1 MRDLN
6 KTFFMNLFVSM
17 LITLLVVLI
26 IIYTINIYQRQLEQQ
41 AEEDSLTGL
50 ANRRKFNEEFEYMF
64 NLHRRGNIKKLSM
77 ILLDIDDF
85 KKVNDTFGHLVGD
98 KVLIRFSLILKE
110 NLRKTDIVARWGG
123 EEFAVLFID
132 TKKDETIQIAE
143 KLRVVI
149 KEDKVLQEILERPLT
164 ISLGLGEL
172 ASEDSQDGL
181 IGKVDDALYEAKGL
195 GKDKLVVV

>member
-50 ANRRKFNEEFEYMF
+50 ANRRKFNDVFEHMF
-64 NLHRRGNIKKLSM
+64 GLHKRGNIKRLSM

-110 NLRKTDIVARWGG
+110 NLRKTDLIARWGG
-123 EEFAVLFID
+123 EEFAVLFVD
-132 TKKDETIQIAE
+132 TKKEEATQIAE
-143 KLRVVI
+143 KLRIAV
-149 KEDKVLQEILERPLT
+149 KEDRVLQEILEKPLT
-164 ISLGLGEL
+164 VSLGFGEL

>member
-64 NLHRRGNIKKLSM
+64 NLHRRGDIKKLSM

-110 NLRKTDIVARWGG
+110 NLRKTDIVDRWGG